1 MADITRY
8 PLVRHLRGTPTAHV
22 QHSRRGRTV
31 HAGTGLSF
39 WFRPLT
45 AVLSEVPVDDREL
58 PLLFHARTADF
69 QDVTVQATITYR
81 VTDPAVAAGRI
92 DFSLDPLSGRW
103 RGAPLEQLAGLLTE
117 TAQQHVL
124 DLLARMPLLDALVT
138 GVAAARQHIATG
150 LATDARLAE
159 TGVAVIDARVV
170 AVRPEPDVE
179 KALRTPTREQLQQEA
194 DRATYERRALAV
206 ERERTISENELQS
219 QIELARRE
227 EQLVTQRGA
236 NNRRKAEE
244 AAAAGAIDT
253 AAQAEREQLLAETRA
268 TTTRVTGE
276 AEAAAETA
284 RMAAYDSARP
294 EVLLA
299 LAAREAAGQLPA
311 IGSLVLTP
319 DLLAPVLARLAGQ
332 PVAGDVSR

>member
-8 PLVRHLRGTPTAHV
+8 PFARHLRGTPTAHV
-22 QHSRRGRTV
+22 QHQRRGRVV

-69 QDVTVQATITYR
+69 QDVTVQATVTYR
-81 VTDPAVAAGRI
+81 VVDPAVAASRI
-92 DFSLDPLSGRW
+92 DFSLDTVTGRW

-124 DLLARMPLLDALVT
+124 DLLARMPLHQALAT
-138 GVAAARQHIATG
+138 GVAAARQQIASG
-150 LATDARLAE
+150 LATDTRLTE
-159 TGVAVIDARVV
+159 TGVTVIDARVV
-170 AVRPEPDVE
+170 AVRPEPEVE

-194 DRATYERRALAV
+194 DRATYERRAMAV
-206 ERERTISENELQS
+206 ERERAISENELQS

-244 AAAAGAIDT
+244 AAAAGAIET
-253 AAQAEREQLLAETRA
+253 AAQADLEQLLAETRA
-268 TTTRVTGE
+268 TTTRVTGD

-284 RMAAYDSARP
+284 RMAAYADARP
-294 EVLLA
+294 ELLLA

-319 DLLAPVLARLAGQ
+319 DLLAPVLARFAGQ
-332 PVAGDVSR
+332 PVTGEAQR